1 MNAHNPRRG
10 DLVPVTAVAIIAVLG
25 AAALYWLDFASPDEA
40 PRGISMITASVVEQA
55 GAIALPT
62 EPVR

>member
-1 MNAHNPRRG
+1 MHAHSPRRG
-10 DLVPVTAVAIIAVLG
+10 DLVPVTAVAVIAVVG
-25 AAALYWLDFASPDEA
+25 AAALYWLDFASQNEA

-62 EPVR
+62 QPVR

>member
-1 MNAHNPRRG
+1 MHAHEPGRG
-10 DLVPVTAVAIIAVLG
+10 DLVPVTAVAVIAIVG
-25 AAALYWLDFASPDEA
+25 AAALYWLDFAAQNEL

-62 EPVR
+62 PPAR

>member
-1 MNAHNPRRG
+1 MHAHEPGRG
-10 DLVPVTAVAIIAVLG
+10 DLVPVTAVAVIAIVG
-25 AAALYWLDFASPDEA
+25 AAAQYWLDFAEQNEL

-62 EPVR
+62 PPAR

>member
-1 MNAHNPRRG
+1 MHAHNPRRR
-10 DLVPVTAVAIIAVLG
+10 DLVPVTVVAVIAVVG
-25 AAALYWLDFASPDEA
+25 AAALYWLDFASQNEA

-62 EPVR
+62 PPAR

>member
-1 MNAHNPRRG
+1 MHAYNPRRG
-10 DLVPVTAVAIIAVLG
+10 ELVPVTAVAVVAVVG
-25 AAALYWLDFASPDEA
+25 AAALYLLDFASQNEA

-62 EPVR
+62 QPAR

>member
-1 MNAHNPRRG
+1 
-10 DLVPVTAVAIIAVLG
+10 VPVTAVAVIAVVG
-25 AAALYWLDFASPDEA
+25 AAALYWLDFAAQNEA

-62 EPVR
+62 QPVR